1 MDQGYA
7 HNTFVSFAYIPHG
20 HCYLWKPGL
29 VWLHLLSDGFIA
41 LAYFSI
47 PIALVYFVQRRQD
60 LPYPWLFL
68 LFGAFIVAC
77 GFTHIFAVWT
87 LWHPNYWTSGTVKAL
102 TAVISLITS
111 AMMIP
116 VIPEALALPGRGELE
131 KAKADL
137 EQRVLER
144 TQALQ
149 LSEERLQMALA
160 GSGDGLWD
168 WNITTKEVYFSPR
181 WQQMLG
187 YEVNELPGHIG
198 TWESLIHP
206 DDKPSHMEALALH
219 MQDSRVPYAFDYRI
233 KTKLGG
239 WKWIG
244 NYGQVVTR
252 NENGDAVRMSGTHK
266 DISDRKQREQ
276 ELAESLAEK
285 NVMLQEIH
293 HRVKNNLQII
303 CSLLNLQTQ
312 SSDPQIVEIMKE
324 SQNRVKSMALVH
336 ENLYKSENLSKIN
349 LESYVQDLSKNLLRS
364 YHSKTSAIK
373 ISVAVSNI
381 SLDIDTAVPCGLI
394 INELVSNALKY
405 AFPQQ
410 QQGEVKISIFKAD
423 NQDVILNIADDGIG
437 LPPEI
442 NIEQINTM
450 GLRMVTA
457 LIRQISGTLSVNREA
472 GSSFTISFP
481 EQV

>member
-1 MDQGYA
+1 MLGTV
-7 HNTFVSFAYIPHG
+7 HNAFVNFAYIPHG

-29 VWLHLLSDGFIA
+29 VWLHLLSDGLIA
-41 LAYFSI
+41 TAYFSI
-47 PIALVYFVQRRQD
+47 PIALVYFVQRRRD

-68 LFGAFIVAC
+68 LFGAFIIAC
-77 GFTHIFAVWT
+77 GCTHIFAIWT
-87 LWHPNYWTSGTVKAL
+87 LWHPNYWMSGAVKAL
-102 TAVISLITS
+102 TAVISLMT
-111 AMMIP
+111 AATMIP
-116 VIPEALALPGRGELE
+116 VIPEALTLPGRGELE

-168 WNITTKEVYFSPR
+168 WNIATKEVYFSPR

-187 YEVNELPGHIG
+187 YEVNELPGHIS

-219 MQDSRVPYAFDYRI
+219 LQDSQAPYVFDYRI
-233 KTKLGG
+233 KTKAGE

-252 NENGDAVRMSGTHK
+252 NEKGDAVRMSGTHK

-293 HRVKNNLQII
+293 HRVKNNLQVI
-303 CSLLNLQTQ
+303 CSLLNLRTQ
-312 SSDPQIVEIMKE
+312 SSDPQIVEVMKE

-336 ENLYKSENLSKIN
+336 ENLYNSENLSKID
-349 LESYVQDLSKNLLRS
+349 LESYVQDLSENLLRS
-364 YHSKTSAIK
+364 YQAKTSSTK

-405 AFPQQ
+405 AFLPQ
-410 QQGEVKISIFKAD
+410 QQGEVKISIYRAA
-423 NQDVILNIADDGIG
+423 NQDIILNIADNGIG

-457 LIRQISGTLSVNREA
+457 LIRQISGTLTVNREA
-472 GSSFTISFP
+472 GSSFMISFP